1 MRVIVDTTAGSL
13 DHVIRTHSFAT
24 DSALSDGSPPHASR
38 PNANQFPWL
47 KSDPVQFESAPTF
60 ATPAMAVR
68 EYPWSDPSMTFA
80 MVDPCPRPFA
90 QVSASSTSLKRE
102 PR

>member
-47 KSDPVQFESAPTF
+47 KSEPVQFESAPTF
-60 ATPAMAVR
+60 ETPAMAVR
-68 EYPWSDPSMTFA
+68 AYPWSDPSMTFA
-80 MVDPCPRPFA
+80 TVDPFPFV